1 MTSPLLLVMLL
12 ATSFATA
19 LVVPE
24 GKVPVGKV
32 PAGFSLETSTRSGS
46 KPSFVKALVA
56 AKEKWGGGVSRETL
70 EAFSVLEDGKFMRYS
85 DVK

>member
-1 MTSPLLLVMLL
+1 MRNPLLLVTFF
-12 ATSFATA
+12 ATSFATT

-32 PAGFSLETSTRSGS
+32 PTGFSLEASTRSGS

-70 EAFSVLEDGKFMRYS
+70 EAFSLLEDGKMM
-85 DVK
+85 